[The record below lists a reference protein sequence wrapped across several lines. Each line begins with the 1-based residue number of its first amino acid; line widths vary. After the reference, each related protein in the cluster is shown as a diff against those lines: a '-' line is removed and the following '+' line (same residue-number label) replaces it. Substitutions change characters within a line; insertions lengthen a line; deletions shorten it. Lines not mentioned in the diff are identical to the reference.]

1 MNFPLK
7 ESYLLCSNIAKSKAK
22 NFYYGFILLPKTKR
36 MAISAVYAFMRIC
49 DDIVDEHD
57 AVILTNEKQN
67 MNNYLSQKSF
77 VSHSAGQHK
86 YIHTNERPSKTQK
99 LNQWKE
105 KVQKLLNN
113 QDLSHPIFPALHD
126 TIQKFKIP
134 HRYFL
139 EAIEGVEMDLAS
151 RRFEKFEDLKPYC
164 YKVASV
170 VGLIC
175 LYIFGFK
182 NQDALVHAE
191 ACGIAFQLTNI
202 LRDIKEDIEMGRVYI
217 PQEDLKKFGYSE
229 EDLKKYVY
237 SPVFQKLMQFE
248 VERAKSFYVE
258 AFKLPALIDKDSRK
272 SLQVMIK
279 IYHGLLKKIC
289 KSNYNIFS
297 ERVHLSLFEK
307 IKILISP
314 SLS

>member
-1 MNFPLK
+1 MNFTLK

-22 NFYYGFILLPKTKR
+22 NFYYGFILLPKAKR
-36 MAISAVYAFMRIC
+36 MAMSAVYAFMRIC
-49 DDIVDEHD
+49 DDIVDEH
-57 AVILTNEKQN
+57 ANAIV
-67 MNNYLSQKSF
+67 
-77 VSHSAGQHK
+77 
-86 YIHTNERPSKTQK
+86 KTQK
-99 LNQWKE
+99 LNEWKE
-105 KVQKLLNN
+105 KVQKLLDN

-126 TIQKFKIP
+126 TIQKFEIP

-139 EAIEGVEMDLAS
+139 EAIEGVEMDLEN

-164 YKVASV
+164 HKVASV

-182 NQDALVHAE
+182 NQDALVYAE
-191 ACGIAFQLTNI
+191 ACGMAFQLTNI
-202 LRDIKEDIEMGRVYI
+202 LRDIKEDIEMGRVYL

-229 EDLKKYVY
+229 KDLKDGLYNQA
-237 SPVFQKLMQFE
+237 FQQLMRFE
-248 VERAKSFYVE
+248 VEKAEKFYAE
-258 AFKLPALIDKDSRK
+258 ALKLPSLIEKDSQK

-279 IYHGLLKKIC
+279 IYHRLLKKIC

-297 ERVHLSLFEK
+297 ERIHLSLFEK

-314 SLS
+314 SLSS